1 MIPLEE
7 EKNNSYFTNSI
18 ENTSMRGTLAL
29 LSLHNVCSLQPES
42 DGTICCYETE
52 LLTVS
57 GAMQM
62 MIF

>member
-18 ENTSMRGTLAL
+18 ENTSMRGPLAS

-42 DGTICCYETE
+42 DGTICYYGTE

-57 GAMQM
+57 GAIQM
-62 MIF
+62 MTF